1 MLEGLAVWALFI
13 YLLRLVGMPWNKFT
27 QGFAYL
33 GGASWLMFVWVGLIN
48 FTPMD
53 LSGGSVVQSPH
64 IQLRPDSANV
74 TGKVE
79 EIFIKPNQSVKK
91 GQAIYRLDDTQYQIA
106 YNQAKVSEEA
116 TSVAKE
122 VAQEDVAI
130 AKATYASMQQDLTT
144 TERQL
149 EMAKVDY
156 ELQQKMLKRYKEQ
169 NRVVENTITA
179 SDIDK
184 QETLVAKAKL
194 NIETIESQLQTKQVE
209 TDKAKL
215 AISKATLAVK
225 AKHADWLK
233 AQEQLVKAKWDL
245 DSTLVRAP
253 ADGFVTNFILREGQR
268 VSMMPRLQ
276 MYTEEKYVLMRVNHQ
291 AIRNVK
297 PGQVAEFASSV
308 YPGKIFSAEVEG
320 IVEGTGEAQSNLLGL
335 DQSVRKTTGQ
345 NLQNKHHFV
354 RLKIEE
360 PEGYDIPVGSVGL
373 AWVSGEK
380 PIGFM
385 AFLDAIRGII
395 IRMKSQL
402 YFFYSI

>member
-33 GGASWLMFVWVGLIN
+33 GGTSWLLFVWVGLIN

-74 TGKVE
+74 TGKVDAIHIE
-79 EIFIKPNQSVKK
+79 PNQELTK
-91 GQAIYRLDDTQYQIA
+91 GQLVYEIDPTQYQIA
-106 YNQAKVSEEA
+106 YNQAKVAKEA
-116 TSVAKE
+116 AQIAMDVAKE
-122 VAQEDVAI
+122 DIAI
-130 AKATYASMQQDLTT
+130 AKATYESMTQDLKT
-144 TERQL
+144 TESQL
-149 EMAKVDY
+149 AMAKVDY
-156 ELQQKMLKRYKEQ
+156 DLQVKMLKRYKEQ
-169 NRVVENTITA
+169 NRVVKNTITD

-184 QETLVAKAKL
+184 QETAVAKAKH
-194 NIETIESQLQTKQVE
+194 NITTIESQLKTKQVNTE
-209 TDKAKL
+209 KAKL
-215 AISKATLAVK
+215 AISKSTLAMK
-225 AKHADWLK
+225 SKLAEWKTS
-233 AQEQLVKAKWDL
+233 QEQLAKAQWDL
-245 DSTLVRAP
+245 DSTKVYAP
-253 ADGFVTNFILREGQR
+253 TDGFVTNFILREGQR

-297 PGQVAEFASSV
+297 PGQAAEFASSV
-308 YPGKIFSAEVEG
+308 YPGKIFTAEVEG
-320 IVEGTGEAQSNLLGL
+320 IVEATGESQSNLLGL
-335 DQSVRKTTGQ
+335 DQSVRQTTGQ
-345 NLQNKHHFV
+345 NLHNKHHFV
-354 RLKIEE
+354 RLKIDE

-380 PIGFM
+380 PISFM
-385 AFLDAIRGII
+385 AFLDVIRGII

>member
-33 GGASWLMFVWVGLIN
+33 GGASWLLFVWVGLIN

-74 TGKVE
+74 TGKVDK
-79 EIFIKPNQSVKK
+79 IHIAPNQEIRQ
-91 GQAIYRLDDTQYQIA
+91 GQLIYELDATQYQIA
-106 YNQAKVSEEA
+106 LNQAKVSEDA
-116 TSVAKE
+116 AQVAMD
-122 VAQEDVAI
+122 VAVEDIAI
-130 AKATYASMQQDLTT
+130 AKASYASMKQDLKT
-144 TERQL
+144 TESQL
-149 EMAKVDY
+149 AMAKVDY
-156 ELQQKMLKRYKEQ
+156 DLQKKMLKRYQEQ
-169 NRVVENTITA
+169 NRVVKNTITD

-184 QETLVAKAKL
+184 QETTVAKAQH
-194 NIETIESQLQTKQVE
+194 NITTIESQLKTKQVE

-215 AISKATLAVK
+215 AISKAELAVK
-225 AKHADWLK
+225 SKQADWQKAKEQLAK
-233 AQEQLVKAKWDL
+233 AQWDL
-245 DSTLVRAP
+245 DSTKVYAP
-253 ADGFVTNFILREGQR
+253 TDGFVTNFILREGQR

-297 PGQVAEFASSV
+297 PGQAAEFASSV
-308 YPGKIFSAEVEG
+308 YPGKIFTAEVEG

-335 DQSVRKTTGQ
+335 DQSVRQTTGQ

-354 RLKIEE
+354 RLKIQE

-373 AWVSGEK
+373 AWVSGDK

-385 AFLDAIRGII
+385 AFLDVIRGII

>member
-13 YLLRLVGMPWNKFT
+13 YLLRLIGMPWNKAT
-27 QGFAYL
+27 KSFAYL

-64 IQLRPDSANV
+64 IQLRPDSPNV
-74 TGKVE
+74 TGKVDKIYIE
-79 EIFIKPNQSVKK
+79 PNQQVSK
-91 GQAIYRLDDTQYQIA
+91 GQLIYEIDPTQYQISL
-106 YNQAKVSEEA
+106 NQAQVAEESA
-116 TSVAKE
+116 DVAYQVAKE
-122 VAQEDVAI
+122 DIAI
-130 AKATYASMQQDLTT
+130 ARATYQSMQQEVKT
-144 TERQL
+144 TESRL
-149 EMAKVDY
+149 AAAKVDHK
-156 ELQQKMLKRYKEQ
+156 LQVKMLKRYQEQ

-184 QETLVAKAKL
+184 QETAVEKAQH
-194 NIETIESQLQTKQVE
+194 NISTIESELSTKIVDA
-209 TDKAKL
+209 DKAKL
-215 AISKATLAVK
+215 AITK
-225 AKHADWLK
+225 AKLTVKSKQADWK
-233 AQEQLVKAKWDL
+233 AAREKLAKEQWDL
-245 DSTLVRAP
+245 DSTKVYAP

-276 MYTEEKYVLMRVNHQ
+276 MYTDEKYVLMRVNHQ

-297 PGQVAEFASSV
+297 PGHAAEFASSV
-308 YPGKIFSAEVEG
+308 YPGKIFSAQVEG
-320 IVEGTGEAQSNLLGL
+320 IVEATGESQGNLLGF
-335 DQSVRKTTGQ
+335 DQPVRTTTGQ

-360 PEGYDIPVGSVGL
+360 TDDYDIPVGSVGL
-373 AWVSGEK
+373 AWISGDK

>member
-33 GGASWLMFVWVGLIN
+33 GGLSWLMFVWVGLIN
-48 FTPMD
+48 YTPMD

-79 EIFIKPNQSVKK
+79 KIYIEPNQQVNK
-91 GQAIYRLDDTQYQIA
+91 GQLIYQLDDSQYQIA

-116 TSVAKE
+116 ALVAME
-122 VAQEDVAI
+122 VAQEDIAI
-130 AKATYASMQQDLTT
+130 AQATYASMQQDLTT
-144 TERQL
+144 TESQL
-149 EMAKVDY
+149 AMAKVDY
-156 ELQQKMLKRYKEQ
+156 DLQKKMLKRYQDQ
-169 NRVVENTITA
+169 NRVVKNTITD

-184 QETLVAKAKL
+184 QETTVAKAKL
-194 NIETIESQLQTKQVE
+194 NIETIKSQLKTKQVE

-215 AISKATLAVK
+215 AISKSELAVK
-225 AKHADWLK
+225 SKQADWQKAKEQLAK
-233 AQEQLVKAKWDL
+233 AQWDL
-245 DSTLVRAP
+245 DSTKVYAP

-297 PGQVAEFASSV
+297 PGQAAEFASSV
-308 YPGKIFSAEVEG
+308 YPGKIFTAEVEG

-354 RLKIEE
+354 RLKIQE

-380 PIGFM
+380 PIPFM
-385 AFLDAIRGII
+385 AFLDVIRGII